1 MALKDAHGE
10 PQTSR
15 AVKPAPAWL
24 GRRVG
29 RFKLVASLGQGAM
42 GRVYRAEDVTLQRQ
56 VALKILP
63 LKIKFG
69 SKTIGLEQFVREA
82 RSAAAIE
89 HPGVVQIYEVNQ
101 NVDVFYI
108 AMELLEGGNLSSMVK
123 ANGPLDVLR
132 ACQLGAEA
140 AEALGHAHRL
150 GIVHRDVKPA
160 NLMLSRSGRCKLTD
174 FGLARI
180 DDPND
185 SYFLGTEAVGTPLY
199 MAPEIARGE
208 PAIGASDIYS
218 LAATMCF
225 LLCGRPP
232 YQGRTAKEVLDQHVS
247 APLPDMHKW
256 RPDLPQGLIDTICKG
271 LAKRP
276 KDRFSSA
283 DLFASA
289 LRVHTIPVGASGSVP
304 LSGSGFGAGATMAIQ
319 PAQRSRGLLIG
330 IGIGAT
336 LLVALGVTYLFWPAA
351 PADHAAVLPP
361 ANPPIYT
368 VATPPST
375 PPAMIPPAGTL
386 LSTDQAALMDIANNP
401 KNPLSGKP
409 VTVVGI
415 PKKPHVT
422 SSGNVR
428 FPFAGTDE
436 DAGFQIFCPA
446 SVLSGMQGRFGGTN
460 GANIVGKKVAVEGVI
475 SLQKGRLEIRIDSA
489 KQVSIVK

>member
-1 MALKDAHGE
+1 
-10 PQTSR
+10 
-15 AVKPAPAWL
+15 
-24 GRRVG
+24 
-29 RFKLVASLGQGAM
+29 M

-82 RSAAAIE
+82 RSAAAID

-101 NVDVFYI
+101 NIDVFYI

-123 ANGPLDVLR
+123 ASGPLDVLR

-150 GIVHRDVKPA
+150 AIVHRDVKPA

-199 MAPEIARGE
+199 MAPEVARGE
-208 PAIGASDIYS
+208 PATAASDIYS

-232 YQGRTAKEVLDQHVS
+232 YQGKTAREVLAQHAS

-256 RPDLPQGLIDTICKG
+256 RPDLPQGLIDTVCRG

-283 DLFASA
+283 DQFASA
-289 LRVHTIPVGASGSVP
+289 LRVHTIPVGASGSFPVA
-304 LSGSGFGAGATMAIQ
+304 GSGIGPGAATAIS
-319 PAQRSRGLLIG
+319 PAERSRGLLIG

-336 LLVALGVTYLFWPAA
+336 LLVVLGVTYLFWPSSPTDRATIPNA
-351 PADHAAVLPP
+351 VILPRFPPATPAAV
-361 ANPPIYT
+361 T
-368 VATPPST
+368 VPTGPLQA
-375 PPAMIPPAGTL
+375 
-386 LSTDQAALMDIANNP
+386 TDQSILTSIANDS
-401 KNPLSGKP
+401 KNPLYGKTI
-409 VTVVGI
+409 TVFGVAQ
-415 PKKPHVT
+415 KFHVT

-428 FPFAGTDE
+428 ITFAGADQ
-436 DAGFQIFCPA
+436 DSDFQIFCPA
-446 SVLSGMQGRFGGTN
+446 ELLDDMKSTFGGEN
-460 GANIVGKKVAVEGVI
+460 GSELIGKKIAVKGVATL
-475 SLQKGRLEIRIDSA
+475 SKGRLQIKIKSP
-489 KQVSIVK
+489 QQINVVK